1 MIFKRMLS
9 IAFLPLLLVSLL
21 YSQSLTELSKKEKE
35 RRDSLKGKRIAVAT
49 NADLVKVK
57 KKPALV
63 VVESPS
69 VLDETIE
76 GEETETAGTAETT
89 EETGELTETP
99 EETAAAATQEQPQAA
114 ATPQE
119 TPTAIMSEREFK
131 GTRTD
136 LESKWKAAQEQVELY
151 TLKMNGLWQ
160 EFYALDDM
168 KSRELIQLQISETYD
183 KLTRAQ
189 VEETRA
195 KQELDDFIA
204 NSRREGVPS
213 IWIR

>member
-1 MIFKRMLS
+1 MMIFKKMLS

-21 YSQSLTELSKKEKE
+21 YSQSLSELSKKEKE
-35 RRDSLKGKRIAVAT
+35 RRDSLKGKRVAVAT

-63 VVESPS
+63 VESPA

-76 GEETETAGTAETT
+76 GEEMETAETAETT
-89 EETGELTETP
+89 EEMGELTETP
-99 EETAAAATQEQPQAA
+99 EKAAAA

-119 TPTAIMSEREFK
+119 PPTAIMSEREFK
-131 GTRTD
+131 GTKSD

-204 NSRREGVPS
+204 NARREGVPS

>member
-1 MIFKRMLS
+1 MMIFKKMLS

-21 YSQSLTELSKKEKE
+21 YSQSLSELSKKEKE
-35 RRDSLKGKRIAVAT
+35 RRDSLKGKRVAVAT

-63 VVESPS
+63 VESPA

-76 GEETETAGTAETT
+76 GEEMETAETAETT
-89 EETGELTETP
+89 EEMGELTETP
-99 EETAAAATQEQPQAA
+99 EKAAAAATQEQPQAA

-119 TPTAIMSEREFK
+119 PPTAIMSEREFK
-131 GTRTD
+131 GTKSD

-204 NSRREGVPS
+204 NARREGVPS

>member
-1 MIFKRMLS
+1 MIFKKMLS

-21 YSQSLTELSKKEKE
+21 YSQSLSELSKKEKE
-35 RRDSLKGKRIAVAT
+35 RRDSLKGKRVAVAT

-63 VVESPS
+63 VESPA

-76 GEETETAGTAETT
+76 GEEMETAETAETT
-89 EETGELTETP
+89 EEMGELTETP
-99 EETAAAATQEQPQAA
+99 EKAAAA

-119 TPTAIMSEREFK
+119 PPTAIMSEREFK
-131 GTRTD
+131 GTKSD

-204 NSRREGVPS
+204 NARREGVPS